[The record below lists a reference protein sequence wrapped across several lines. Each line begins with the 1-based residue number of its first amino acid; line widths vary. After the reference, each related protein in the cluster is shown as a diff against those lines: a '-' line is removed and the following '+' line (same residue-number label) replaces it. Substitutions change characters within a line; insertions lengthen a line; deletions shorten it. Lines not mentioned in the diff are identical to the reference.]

1 MYKFTLYFVRDFYL
15 FVAVKAHLADE
26 NETGLGVSDYDIRP
40 L

>member
-26 NETGLGVSDYDIRP
+26 NETGLGVSDNDIRP